1 MYLYIL
7 IYFTVYM
14 EKEKRYITCGKMLT
28 VKLKDIQ
35 VFIVLVFQL
44 FCRFEIFQSTLG
56 RKSLSL
62 LWVVCSL
69 KRTSIKKNFFL
80 NQMGSHSHFAHLR
93 MRSIKSGSWK
103 YIINMYISC
112 YVHKVL
118 DCMHKTIYIYIQR
131 HCRRFIPKVKLVISS
146 NRD

>member
-1 MYLYIL
+1 
-7 IYFTVYM
+7 M

-44 FCRFEIFQSTLG
+44 FCRIEIFQSTLG

-80 NQMGSHSHFAHLR
+80 NQMGIHSHFAHLR
-93 MRSIKSGSWK
+93 MRSIKSGS
-103 YIINMYISC
+103 
-112 YVHKVL
+112 
-118 DCMHKTIYIYIQR
+118 
-131 HCRRFIPKVKLVISS
+131 
-146 NRD
+146 